1 MNRRK
6 FLSTAPLA
14 TLASDAAAPSL
25 AAQQTSD
32 AGEFHYVNR
41 RQGAHPFKT
50 ANTGKRPHIF
60 LICLDMVSPDHFLP
74 SRSLQREMEMPAI
87 RALTAEGV
95 NFTNAFCTVPI
106 CSPSRASMYTGR
118 YPYVLANP
126 GGGPEGQEN
135 SLRANDVI
143 YPEYLKA
150 SGYRTRHVGKNHV
163 GAQKFMDAFDELDTN
178 WERAMPVLKDDGL
191 YHSYLRRLGV
201 RMPRYSRQIHR
212 LYPDRKTPSG
222 TLGGWIEQ
230 SDGRPFPLEGQ
241 YSWYLSQWA
250 IEKTRDAFASG
261 GPNAPL
267 YLQLNIYDPHNPF
280 TIPAGFEKREA
291 ELRKAISLPASF
303 RRAVERNFQP
313 APGEPALL
321 DFHRRVWG
329 IYRPETAKDYMVA
342 NALAMEVIDRALAQ
356 FIKALKEMNIYDES
370 LIIFTADHGEMNI
383 HQALV
388 DKGAYLHPETQR
400 VPLVIKPPASFGA
413 RPATVDAPVSLLDL
427 AATVCDAAGVVPLAR
442 MDGRSLL
449 PHVRG
454 QAEAGDRDLL
464 FQTGWLATGNPACGT
479 ERWERGGRHHFFVH
493 NMGSTS
499 DELYDLNDADAGSI
513 AADPAQKKVLDEM
526 AQRTYALLEKDARW
540 SYYRLAFRFQHY
552 TALEKA

>member
-1 MNRRK
+1 MNRRN
-6 FLSTAPLA
+6 FLSTTPLA
-14 TLASDAAAPSL
+14 AFAGDAAPGA
-25 AAQQTSD
+25 AAQQAGD
-32 AGEFHYVNR
+32 NGEFHYVDR
-41 RQGAHPFKT
+41 RQGAHPFQT
-50 ANTGKRPHIF
+50 VHGARRPHIF

-74 SRSLQREMEMPAI
+74 SRPLQREMEMPTI

-178 WERAMPVLKDDGL
+178 WARAMPVLKDDGL
-191 YHSYLRRLGV
+191 YHAYLRRLGV
-201 RMPRYSRQIHR
+201 KMPRYSRQIQR
-212 LYPDRKTPSG
+212 MYPDRKTPSG

-230 SDGRPFPLEGQ
+230 SDGQPFPIEGQ

-261 GPNAPL
+261 GPGSPL

-280 TIPAGFEKREA
+280 TIPAGLEKREA

-313 APGEPALL
+313 SPGEPALL

-329 IYRPETAKDYMVA
+329 IYRPETARDYMAA
-342 NALAMEVIDRALAQ
+342 NALAMEVIDRALAR

-388 DKGAYLHPETQR
+388 DKRGL
-400 VPLVIKPPASFGA
+400 PASRDAEGSAGHQTAGEFRLPSGHGGRAGITSRPGGYCLRRRGGYSAGENGRPFAASLCERAGRSRRPRSPFPNGMARDGQSGIRHRALGA
-413 RPATVDAPVSLLDL
+413 RRKAP
-427 AATVCDAAGVVPLAR
+427 
-442 MDGRSLL
+442 
-449 PHVRG
+449 
-454 QAEAGDRDLL
+454 L
-464 FQTGWLATGNPACGT
+464 FRP
-479 ERWERGGRHHFFVH
+479 
-493 NMGSTS
+493 
-499 DELYDLNDADAGSI
+499 
-513 AADPAQKKVLDEM
+513 
-526 AQRTYALLEKDARW
+526 
-540 SYYRLAFRFQHY
+540 
-552 TALEKA
+552 